1 MEAPK
6 LSVFTSTLFLSTIF
20 VVSYA
25 AKSGGACA
33 FVYAVRALPRARWL
47 EKDLLRQHVTVFIV
61 NTYLL
66 LPSVTRLQFAALDC
80 VTIAGGSFLR
90 EDTSVDCTSAG
101 YKTFRVLDG
110 LLIALFQTLPLMYMA
125 LLCEVRGR
133 LNPPTA
139 KSEAQKLA
147 IRDRD
152 ASLAAITF
160 LFEDYVP
167 NRWWFEVADMYRRM
181 LIVW

>member
-47 EKDLLRQHVTVFIV
+47 DKDLLRQHVTVFIV

-101 YKTFRVLDG
+101 YRTFTVANG
-110 LLIALFQTLPLMYMA
+110 LFLATNLTIPL
-125 LLCEVRGR
+125 LWLVFLWRRKNR
-133 LNPPTA
+133 LNPPA
-139 KSEAQKLA
+139 FASDPSEGRRVRRNDPGLA
-147 IRDRD
+147 PFR
-152 ASLAAITF
+152 F
-160 LFEDYVP
+160 LFNVYTP
-167 NRWWFEVADMYRRM
+167 RAYW
-181 LIVW
+181 